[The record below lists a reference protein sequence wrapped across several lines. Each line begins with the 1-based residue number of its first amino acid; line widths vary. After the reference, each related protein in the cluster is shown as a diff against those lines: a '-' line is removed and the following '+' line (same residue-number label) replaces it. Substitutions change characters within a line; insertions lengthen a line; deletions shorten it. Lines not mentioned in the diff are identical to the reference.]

1 MAVENG
7 YMETAQQLFI
17 HDTIK
22 QDGGSF
28 IEVMSGY
35 NHVFDEID
43 VNMADLCEKLEK
55 HVPEIINSF
64 GFFADLESK
73 NSPTPPYL
81 FKELSVTD
89 RSVRSPIFTGAL
101 STRADGSHLYSE
113 EAREKAKI
121 AKPQSLTEGG
131 KIKKGRVPK
140 SDEEKKIEKE
150 RKGKSDKD
158 LKKAKLKEQ
167 RAAEQV
173 RGVRKKKPAMSKK
186 DLLKLKNKLANL

>member
-1 MAVENG
+1 MDL
-7 YMETAQQLFI
+7 AQQLFI

-35 NHVFDEID
+35 TQVFDEID
-43 VNMADLCEKLEK
+43 VNMVDLCEKLEK

-64 GFFADLESK
+64 GFAELDVK
-73 NSPTPPYL
+73 SPEV
-81 FKELSVTD
+81 FEELSVNA

-101 STRADGSHLYSE
+101 STRADGSHLYSD
-113 EAREKAKI
+113 EARENMKI
-121 AKPQSLTEGG
+121 AKPQELTEGG
-131 KIKKGRVPK
+131 KVKKGRVPK
-140 SDEEKKIEKE
+140 SDEEKKVEKE

-158 LKKAKLKEQ
+158 IKKAKLKEQ
-167 RAAEQV
+167 RAQTAV
-173 RGVRKKKPAMSKK
+173 KLRKNTKTTKSKS